1 MFPKKKL
8 MMGPN
13 NYGSFETPQKKKV
26 VSGTHE
32 LINTNQTSTL
42 SHKFDLLVSKEMAN
56 KEMEAVKSP

>member
-1 MFPKKKL
+1 MVPLKH
-8 MMGPN
+8 P
-13 NYGSFETPQKKKV
+13 KKKV
-26 VSGTHE
+26 VTGTHE